1 MQQALLFLLAVVA
14 GVMLPIQAGLN
25 SEIGRS
31 IKNPIYGALVS
42 FTVGSIGLILY
53 LLFTQAKWTD
63 LRNGFELPWYYW
75 SGGLL
80 GAVFVTSVIILTP
93 KLGVALTFGL
103 IVTAQ
108 MVFSVVMDHYGWL
121 GVPQSPINWARVMG
135 VTMVIGGVVLI
146 RTN

>member
-53 LLFTQAKWTD
+53 LLLTQAKWTD

-121 GVPQSPINWARVMG
+121 GVPQSPINWARVLG